1 MTTPPI
7 VRAHD
12 LCRWFDAA
20 DDSTERVRAVDG
32 VSFEAHAGQM
42 TVLMGP
48 SGSGKTTLLSLIG
61 GLLPPTSGALE
72 VAGTQLTAV
81 NQQALTAFRL
91 AHVGIVFQAFHLI
104 DALRV
109 VENVE
114 LPMSLAGARRPDTH
128 TRAAALVERLG
139 LAHRQEAMPRTL
151 SGGEQ
156 QRCAIARALAND
168 PALLLADEPTGSLDA
183 RAGEQVIA
191 LLRDEATRFGR
202 SVIVATHDARLIKV
216 ADAVIRLDYGR
227 IATASTGNDA
237 NGPGTPGWMESAE

>member
-1 MTTPPI
+1 MKAPI
-7 VRAHD
+7 VQLRD
-12 LCRWFDAA
+12 VCRWFAA
-20 DDSTERVRAVDG
+20 ESPGDTVRAVDG
-32 VSFEAHAGQM
+32 VTLDARAGEV

-61 GLLPPTSGALE
+61 GLLPPTSGTLE
-72 VAGTQLTAV
+72 VAGKSLAAFDQH
-81 NQQALTAFRL
+81 ALTAFRL

-114 LPMSLAGARRPDTH
+114 LPMSLAGARRPATH
-128 TRAAALVERLG
+128 TRAAALVARLG

-156 QRCAIARALAND
+156 QRCAIARALANE
-168 PALLLADEPTGSLDA
+168 PQILLADEPTGSLDA

-191 LLRDEATRFGR
+191 LLRDEAKRFGR
-202 SVIVATHDARLIKV
+202 AVIVATHDARLIHV
-216 ADAVIRLDYGR
+216 ADAVIRLDYGKV
-227 IATASTGNDA
+227 AAASTGTDA